1 MPTAGPRSQGFPA
14 ASFRFPPMLSPLR
27 AAMIETK
34 GGRMTTLV
42 RWAPFQDLDVIERR
56 MRRMLEE
63 FGVAPAP
70 LPAADMYETEKE
82 LVVELDVPGFD
93 EKELALEVSDS
104 TLTIKGER
112 TSEKDEKERS
122 FYLHE
127 RLEKH
132 FERRFKL
139 PPEADLE
146 HVQAK
151 FDAGVLEVHVPKI
164 EKVKTRTVEIS
175 A

>member
-1 MPTAGPRSQGFPA
+1 
-14 ASFRFPPMLSPLR
+14 
-27 AAMIETK
+27 
-34 GGRMTTLV
+34 MTTLV

-56 MRRMLEE
+56 MRRVLED

-70 LPAADMYETEKE
+70 LPAADMYETETE
-82 LVVELDVPGFD
+82 LVVELDVPGFE

-104 TLTIKGER
+104 TLIIKGER
-112 TSEKDEKERS
+112 TKEREEKEKS

-139 PPEADLE
+139 PPEADLD
-146 HVQAK
+146 HVQAT
-151 FDAGVLEVHVPKI
+151 FHTGVLEVHVPKVEEAKARKI
-164 EKVKTRTVEIS
+164 EIK

>member
-1 MPTAGPRSQGFPA
+1 
-14 ASFRFPPMLSPLR
+14 
-27 AAMIETK
+27 
-34 GGRMTTLV
+34 MTTLV

-56 MRRMLEE
+56 MRRMLED

-93 EKELALEVSDS
+93 ENELALEVSDS
-104 TLTIKGER
+104 TLTITGER
-112 TSEKDEKERS
+112 TKEKEQKEKS

-127 RLEKH
+127 RLERH

-139 PPEADLE
+139 PPEVDLD
-146 HVQAK
+146 HVEAK
-151 FDAGVLEVHVPKI
+151 FRTGVLEVPPPLAAPATPRMVYNTPKPPP
-164 EKVKTRTVEIS
+164 S
-175 A
+175 AGNAPG

>member
-1 MPTAGPRSQGFPA
+1 
-14 ASFRFPPMLSPLR
+14 
-27 AAMIETK
+27 
-34 GGRMTTLV
+34 MTTLV

-56 MRRMLEE
+56 MRRMLED

-104 TLTIKGER
+104 TLTIKGEHA
-112 TSEKDEKERS
+112 KEKEEKEKS

-127 RLEKH
+127 RMEKH

-139 PPEADLE
+139 PPEADLD
-146 HVQAK
+146 HVEAK
-151 FDAGVLEVHVPKI
+151 FHTGVLEVHVPKI
-164 EKVKTRTVEIS
+164 EQVKARKIEIK

>member
-1 MPTAGPRSQGFPA
+1 
-14 ASFRFPPMLSPLR
+14 
-27 AAMIETK
+27 
-34 GGRMTTLV
+34 MTTLV

-56 MRRMLEE
+56 MRRVLED

-70 LPAADMYETEKE
+70 LPAADMYETEAE
-82 LVVELDVPGFD
+82 LVVELDVPGFE

-104 TLTIKGER
+104 TLIIKGER
-112 TSEKDEKERS
+112 TKEREEKEKS

-139 PPEADLE
+139 PPEADLD
-146 HVQAK
+146 HVQAT
-151 FDAGVLEVHVPKI
+151 FHTGVLEVHVPKVEEAKARKI
-164 EKVKTRTVEIS
+164 EIK

>member
-1 MPTAGPRSQGFPA
+1 
-14 ASFRFPPMLSPLR
+14 
-27 AAMIETK
+27 
-34 GGRMTTLV
+34 MTTLV

-56 MRRMLEE
+56 MRRVLED

-70 LPAADMYETEKE
+70 LPAADMYETETE
-82 LVVELDVPGFD
+82 LVVELDVPGFE

-104 TLTIKGER
+104 TLIIKGER
-112 TSEKDEKERS
+112 TKEREEKEKS

-139 PPEADLE
+139 PPEADLD
-146 HVQAK
+146 HVEAT
-151 FDAGVLEVHVPKI
+151 FHTGVLEVHVPKVEEAKARKI
-164 EKVKTRTVEIS
+164 EIK